1 MDLLLL
7 HDENAHHYVLIL
19 NLERFV
25 AYFKDI
31 AHRAAQ
37 RICRNCFHLCTNRET
52 YQNHVKTCSEHA
64 AAEIVMPK
72 ESNTSLQ
79 FQNWKAR
86 WFLPIVLYFDT
97 ESYLVPI
104 AAAQLSPST
113 SYTVAIEKHEPCGCA
128 IADIEHGKT
137 TPVYFELKRGDN
149 SINIY
154 QRKRAFCGPYRGPVP
169 ARENNTRC
177 WICENEIN
185 DAAELVLDHCHYDCH
200 FLGWAHQL
208 GNTRRKTS
216 NFTPMIGHKSKSMI
230 FIIYV
235 SH

>member
-25 AYFKDI
+25 AYFKGI

-79 FQNWKAR
+79 FRNWKAR

-104 AAAQLSPST
+104 ATAQPSPST
-113 SYTVAIEKHEPCGCA
+113 SYTVAIEKHEPCGYA
-128 IADIEHGKT
+128 IAAIEHGKA

-149 SINIY
+149 CMNE
-154 QRKRAFCGPYRGPVP
+154 F
-169 ARENNTRC
+169 ARTG
-177 WICENEIN
+177 
-185 DAAELVLDHCHYDCH
+185 AGHL
-200 FLGWAHQL
+200 QP
-208 GNTRRKTS
+208 KTS
-216 NFTPMIGHKSKSMI
+216 FLRTLPRTCSSA
-230 FIIYV
+230 
-235 SH
+235 